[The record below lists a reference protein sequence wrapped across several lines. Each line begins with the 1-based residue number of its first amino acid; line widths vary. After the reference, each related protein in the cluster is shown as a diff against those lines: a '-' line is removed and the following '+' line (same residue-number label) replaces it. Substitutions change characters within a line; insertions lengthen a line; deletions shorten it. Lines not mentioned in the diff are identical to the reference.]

1 MNLISGLSSQ
11 SGEKTE
17 EGNRK
22 VANACI
28 THPELLMEI
37 ADSLSSE
44 NAALVGDCAEVLTKV
59 AEVKPTIVLP
69 FAGQL
74 LPLLSHKTTRVRW
87 ETMHA
92 LALLAFH
99 IPAEIHSLLPKL
111 VELIETDKSTIV
123 RDYSIETLCTYATVG
138 EKEAIEAYPLLKGS
152 LSVWDGKH
160 RARVLK
166 GMLYVCQSTSKYT
179 LEVRGIAE
187 EYLEDHRDTVKK
199 AARALVKAID
209 KGDVR

>member
-1 MNLISGLSSQ
+1 MKLITGLSSQ
-11 SGEKTE
+11 LGEKTE
-17 EGNRK
+17 EGNRR

-28 THPELLMEI
+28 TNPELLQEI

-59 AEVKPTIVLP
+59 AEVKPKIVLP
-69 FAGQL
+69 FAGRL

-87 ETMHA
+87 EAMHA

-99 IPAEIHSLLPKL
+99 IPVKIHSLLPKL

-123 RDYSIETLCTYATVG
+123 RDY
-138 EKEAIEAYPLLKGS
+138 AIEALCFYPLLKGS
-152 LSVWDGKH
+152 LSVWEGKH

-166 GMLYVCQSTSKYT
+166 GMLYVCQSTSKFT
-179 LEVRGIAE
+179 LEIRGIAE
-187 EYLEDHRDTVKK
+187 EYIEDHRGTVKK

-209 KGDVR
+209 KGIVR